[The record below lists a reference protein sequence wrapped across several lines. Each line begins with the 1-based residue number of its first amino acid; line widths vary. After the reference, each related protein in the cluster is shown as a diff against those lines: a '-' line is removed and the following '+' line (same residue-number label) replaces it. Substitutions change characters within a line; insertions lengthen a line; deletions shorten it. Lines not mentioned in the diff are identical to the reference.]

1 MKFQNQAFNERSPR
15 QSRRDSKND
24 LFWCLT
30 LACVLVLLGS
40 ALVRVCNLADSKAST
55 FTRTP
60 PDQLQ
65 ADARTL
71 VAMLHYLA
79 EPEPGVATPFA
90 SNEAFDDNTA
100 LAHTLFAGLRDL
112 DSRGVTVILCPLPA
126 NDGLGHA
133 IRDRLEKAAKLK

>member
-1 MKFQNQAFNERSPR
+1 MKFQNQAVNERSSR

-40 ALVRVCNLADSKAST
+40 ALVRVWNLADSKVAT

-79 EPEPGVATPFA
+79 EPESGVATPIA

-100 LAHTLFAGLRDL
+100 LARQPLCRGPKSGVCCCLSNQSELSPRSFTNRPAHT
-112 DSRGVTVILCPLPA
+112 
-126 NDGLGHA
+126 
-133 IRDRLEKAAKLK
+133 